1 MHALIAW
8 FGRNAVAANL
18 LMVFII
24 AWGLS
29 ALYSR
34 IPLEVF
40 PSFELDTVTITV
52 PFRGASPQ
60 EVEQGVTIKVEEAIQ
75 DLEGIKQIS
84 STSGEGLANVQVS
97 VASGYDAREL
107 KDEIEQRID
116 GIATFSDEVDT
127 PSVSVPRAN
136 REVISVVV
144 AAAMPEK
151 ELRMVA
157 SRVRDELEALPNVS
171 AVSVS
176 GARDYELAIEVS
188 QSALD
193 QYKLTLAEVAQAI
206 NAASIDLAA
215 GAITTGSGEVLLRT
229 RGQAYTA
236 RDYQSIVVL
245 AGADGTNVT
254 LGDVASVIDGFEED
268 QLQQRFNGQTSIQID
283 VFRTGLQSAITVADE
298 VKAYLIEAQTTMP
311 YGVKLG
317 YWRDWSRAVKARVET
332 LTSSAVQGGILI
344 VILLTLFLRFWV
356 AVWVFV
362 GVPVSILGG
371 IAMYK
376 LLSKVR
382 RRYQYQ

>member
-157 SRVRDELEALPNVS
+157 SRVRDELRWQRSRRQLTQRPLIWLP
-171 AVSVS
+171 A
-176 GARDYELAIEVS
+176 
-188 QSALD
+188 
-193 QYKLTLAEVAQAI
+193 
-206 NAASIDLAA
+206 
-215 GAITTGSGEVLLRT
+215 
-229 RGQAYTA
+229 
-236 RDYQSIVVL
+236 
-245 AGADGTNVT
+245 
-254 LGDVASVIDGFEED
+254 
-268 QLQQRFNGQTSIQID
+268 
-283 VFRTGLQSAITVADE
+283 
-298 VKAYLIEAQTTMP
+298 P
-311 YGVKLG
+311 
-317 YWRDWSRAVKARVET
+317 
-332 LTSSAVQGGILI
+332 
-344 VILLTLFLRFWV
+344 
-356 AVWVFV
+356 
-362 GVPVSILGG
+362 
-371 IAMYK
+371 
-376 LLSKVR
+376 
-382 RRYQYQ
+382 